1 MSNIA
6 YIIIEDQMEPNSK
19 FKWAKFDIIKDCSVE
34 IPAVLDSED
43 DTLIDEAATQYK
55 VNEWVEAHLPW
66 NETI

>member
-6 YIIIEDQMEPNSK
+6 YIIIEDQMEPNLK
-19 FKWAKFDIIKDCSVE
+19 FKWVKFDHNGGSVE

-43 DTLIDEAATQYK
+43 DTLIDEVATQYK

-66 NETI
+66 NETV